1 MIVEITGVTSG
12 QSPYDIFLCNS
23 GGTSCFFI
31 SGNTQIPPNIYIDS
45 EDYFPGEE
53 KLLLRLIDTNGCI
66 HDEIQDCLPTPC
78 SCSEYMVVWNSPS
91 IVTFSYDPCC
101 PGGPTV
107 TDTVF
112 WPSGYVF
119 SASSVPNIIVG
130 SPKVVEIIKKND
142 LCPC

>member
-1 MIVEITGVTSG
+1 MSTQVITISGVTG
-12 QSPYDIFLCNS
+12 GSPPLS
-23 GGTSCFFI
+23 FFI
-31 SGNTQIPPNIYIDS
+31 CDENG
-45 EDYFPGEE
+45 
-53 KLLLRLIDTNGCI
+53 DTNGCI